1 MGSNYNP
8 PNREGLK
15 AGSVGLPLAD
25 TEIKIV
31 DLDAGTKEL
40 QRGEAGEM
48 CIKGPQVMQGYWNRP
63 EETKMTLRDGWL
75 YTGDIAR
82 EDADG
87 YFYIVDRKKDMLIYK
102 GYNVYARDLEEVMA
116 RHPAVQQCAVVGR
129 PDAEAGE
136 IPVAFVVLRA
146 GERTTAEEL
155 LDYCAQNVAPYK
167 KIRQIIFKRELP
179 ISRVGKILKKELRDE
194 LTQKEETKT

>member
-1 MGSNYNP
+1 M
-8 PNREGLK
+8 L
-15 AGSVGLPLAD
+15 LH
-25 TEIKIV
+25 
-31 DLDAGTKEL
+31 
-40 QRGEAGEM
+40 
-48 CIKGPQVMQGYWNRP
+48 CRP
-63 EETKMTLRDGWL
+63 EKRHAHLQGIQCLR
-75 YTGDIAR
+75 
-82 EDADG
+82 
-87 YFYIVDRKKDMLIYK
+87 K
-102 GYNVYARDLEEVMA
+102 GFGRSHGQA
-116 RHPAVQQCAVVGR
+116 PQCAVVGP

-136 IPVAFVVLRA
+136 IPVAFVVLKA